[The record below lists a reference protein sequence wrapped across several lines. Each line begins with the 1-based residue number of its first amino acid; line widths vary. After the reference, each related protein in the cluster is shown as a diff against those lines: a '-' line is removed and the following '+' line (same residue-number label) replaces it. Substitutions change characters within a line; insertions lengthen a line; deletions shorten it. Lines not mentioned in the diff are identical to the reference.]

1 MSGRNHNQYT
11 QLRAQ
16 WRLGSRGSAA
26 EWTPRLSRL
35 ICAAAL
41 LLSLIAC
48 ASGPRLPPAPK
59 LPYPAWYV
67 SLVAPRHMEVWVESV
82 DVLDQRDL
90 AFYRVHG
97 GGASYTGTVRGWPT
111 EGGGGKPVN
120 NVDLPKT
127 IHLRWQ
133 SLVEPQAYKIRI
145 DIPQWV
151 RDEMVKPQK
160 VFCAW
165 DQKKVT
171 LYPQTISLGMAPG
184 GIVKVW
190 VGAGCITDKEVG
202 RFQAE
207 VEPRGPYLNDKGLY
221 YRAPNPAAQ
230 AWIDQHGIPYGSW

>member
-26 EWTPRLSRL
+26 EWIPRLSRL

-145 DIPQWV
+145 DIPQWI

-165 DQKKVT
+165 DQKTMT

-190 VGAGCITDKEVG
+190 VGAGCIKDKEVG

-207 VEPRGPYLNDKGLY
+207 VEPRGPYLNDKGLF